1 MKRYI
6 AAPRRIALGKAVLL
20 SLFLAGCAG
29 GSGISTDRSD
39 KFVYAS
45 LGAVNHTGNYM
56 DWVSIDGVP
65 SHNMRAYG
73 SANAGTCCVGVPR
86 IYRPGL
92 QVTVK
97 WKARDGAK
105 ILYGSKVVEVEP
117 YAEAG
122 TIYAHIYPNDVV
134 RVVVSARYD
143 AHSPNHPI
151 PYPVD
156 PNKSKEF
163 QQ

>member
-6 AAPRRIALGKAVLL
+6 AAPRRIALGKAILL

-45 LGAVNHTGNYM
+45 LGGVNHTAKYIH
-56 DWVSIDGVP
+56 WFSIDGQWGG
-65 SHNMRAYG
+65 NMRAYG
-73 SANAGTCCVGVPR
+73 STSGTCCVGVPR
-86 IYRPGL
+86 VYRPGM
-92 QVTVK
+92 QVEVSWNAPEGRKDVIKT
-97 WKARDGAK
+97 
-105 ILYGSKVVEVEP
+105 KVVEVEP
-117 YAEAG
+117 YTKAG

-134 RVVVSARYD
+134 RVVVSALDGPRN
-143 AHSPNHPI
+143 PNHPI
-151 PYPVD
+151 PYPVN
-156 PNKSKEF
+156 PNKSKEP

>member
-1 MKRYI
+1 MKCDI
-6 AAPRRIALGKAVLL
+6 AAPRRIALGKAILL

-45 LGAVNHTGNYM
+45 LGGVNHTGNYM
-56 DWVSIDGVP
+56 DGFSIDGQWGG
-65 SHNMRAYG
+65 NMRAYG
-73 SANAGTCCVGVPR
+73 STSGTCCVGVPR
-86 IYRPGL
+86 VYRPGL
-92 QVTVK
+92 QVTVE

-117 YAEAG
+117 YTKAG

-143 AHSPNHPI
+143 SHSLNHPI
-151 PYPVD
+151 PYPVN
-156 PNKSKEF
+156 PNKSKEP